1 MAKKT
6 NLSYQQAVQE
16 IEETLQLIE
25 DAELDVDE
33 LSVKVKRIAELIAFC
48 KNKLHTTEK
57 EVEELLSEID
67 NSED

>member
-48 KNKLHTTEK
+48 KNKLHATEK